1 MQIEIRLFPFPERS
15 YYNGNNNNN
24 NNRISSSN
32 NNNLSRY
39 YQSQVN
45 PFSQPLI
52 ESLSSRPIVD
62 SLYKVS
68 SLLKG
73 MVVLRPIL

>member
-32 NNNLSRY
+32 NNNLSRLPK
-39 YQSQVN
+39 SG
-45 PFSQPLI
+45 QPLFTAF
-52 ESLSSRPIVD
+52 D
-62 SLYKVS
+62 
-68 SLLKG
+68 
-73 MVVLRPIL
+73 